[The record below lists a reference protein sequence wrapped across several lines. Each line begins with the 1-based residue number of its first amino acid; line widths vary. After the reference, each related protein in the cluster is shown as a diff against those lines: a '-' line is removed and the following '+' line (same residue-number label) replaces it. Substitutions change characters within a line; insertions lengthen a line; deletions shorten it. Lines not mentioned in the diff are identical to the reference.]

1 MVRRTDRPLRI
12 VRVSF
17 ERTRF
22 SAEHLIDAY
31 ACLVSSPP
39 LHYHRLDLRR
49 PGLAARRRSPCPPH
63 RWHSTRAYQVMRKRV
78 HTRSTVKS

>member
-17 ERTRF
+17 ETTRF

-31 ACLVSSPP
+31 ACLVPMVRRTRLAPRHRKISSS
-39 LHYHRLDLRR
+39 RIK
-49 PGLAARRRSPCPPH
+49 AMTAKRRRGE
-63 RWHSTRAYQVMRKRV
+63 T
-78 HTRSTVKS
+78 